1 MNVCVTGLW
10 HLGTVTAACLA
21 SAGHDV
27 TGLDFDAAI
36 VSTLATGKAPLFEP
50 GLDDLVKAGL
60 ASGQLHFTTDEA
72 AAVNH
77 ADIVWIA
84 YDTPVDDDDRAD
96 VTCVTERA
104 TRVFPH
110 LRDEALVLISS
121 QVPVGTTRQLELTFA
136 TEARGRRVGFA
147 YSPENLRL
155 GNAISAFSQPD
166 RVVVGVRSTA
176 DRARV
181 AALLRPF
188 TERIEWMSV
197 ESAEMTKHALNA
209 FLATSV
215 TFINEIVALCEQA
228 HFR

>member
-1 MNVCVTGLW
+1 MNVCVAGLW

-27 TGLDFDAAI
+27 TGFDFDAAI

-121 QVPVGTTRQLELTFA
+121 
-136 TEARGRRVGFA
+136 
-147 YSPENLRL
+147 
-155 GNAISAFSQPD
+155 
-166 RVVVGVRSTA
+166 
-176 DRARV
+176 
-181 AALLRPF
+181 
-188 TERIEWMSV
+188 
-197 ESAEMTKHALNA
+197 H
-209 FLATSV
+209 
-215 TFINEIVALCEQA
+215 EQA